1 MERRHF
7 LRSASGALVT
17 GAAAPGLLP
26 GRARAAAPPA
36 ADGAS
41 PPRALREL
49 ARRLTGRLLLP
60 RSPGFAA
67 ENLPANDV
75 YEHITPLAIALC
87 ATSAD
92 VVTCVNWCRRE
103 GVQPVVRGGGHNYN
117 GASCTTG
124 LLIKTG
130 NLNKVVFSER
140 HRTVTLQSGAL
151 NRDLLATLRGGRL
164 MLPIGTCPTVGVA
177 GLALG
182 GGIGDNSRWAGM
194 TSDHLVSTRVVLAS
208 GEHVT
213 ASAREH
219 PDLFWACRGGAG
231 GNFGIN
237 TELTFSLFEL
247 PRPTVTVYGML
258 FHGAEQA
265 AAALAAYDKLM
276 LTAPVELSGFA
287 GLTNQRP
294 FGYNPHNRRTRKLFP
309 ELSIDGSYLGPP
321 EQARELL
328 APLVAEVKPDDWI
341 LGEFEFWTAQINWL
355 AVPGQPKH
363 GFAEAARF
371 TNAALPDQVI
381 AELVQRVT
389 TAPGGTGD
397 AYAEVRLMCWS
408 GGHVI
413 NGVAP
418 GATAYVHREST
429 SLLRPAV
436 WWRNTHPALQRDLLD
451 WMASTWSYIQPHTQD
466 QAFQNWPY
474 AGITDWP
481 TAYYGANFERL
492 VRVKQAYDPR
502 NLFHYAQS
510 IPVSSGRLGHLRS
523 L

>member
-1 MERRHF
+1 MPAV
-7 LRSASGALVT
+7 LPAGAGAASPSADRSTAPPGAL
-17 GAAAPGLLP
+17 
-26 GRARAAAPPA
+26 
-36 ADGAS
+36 
-41 PPRALREL
+41 RAL
-49 ARRLTGRLLLP
+49 ARQLTGRLLLP

-67 ENLPANDV
+67 ENQPANDV
-75 YEHITPLAIALC
+75 YEHVTPQAIALC

-117 GASCTTG
+117 GASSTTG

-130 NLNKVVFSER
+130 HMNKVAFSQR
-140 HRTVTLQSGAL
+140 HHTVTVQSGAL
-151 NRDLLATLRGGRL
+151 NQDLLATLRGGPL

-194 TSDHLVSTRVVLAS
+194 TSDHLVSTRIVLAS

-213 ASAREH
+213 ADAREH
-219 PDLFWACRGGAG
+219 PDLLWACRGGAG

-237 TELTFSLFEL
+237 TELTFSLVEL
-247 PRPTVTVYGML
+247 PRPAVTVYGML
-258 FHGAEQA
+258 FHGAEET
-265 AAALAAYDKLM
+265 AAALAAYDNLM

-287 GLTNQRP
+287 GVTNQRP
-294 FGYNPHNRRTRKLFP
+294 LGYDPRNPRTRKLFP
-309 ELSIDGSYLGPP
+309 QLSIDGSYLGPP

-328 APLVAEVKPDDWI
+328 QPVVAAVKPDDWI

-355 AVPGQPKH
+355 AVPSQPKH

-371 TNAALPDQVI
+371 TSTALPDQVI
-381 AELVQRVT
+381 TDLVERVI
-389 TAPGGTGD
+389 TAPGGTSD

-418 GATAYVHREST
+418 GATAYVHRNSN

-436 WWRNTHPALQRDLLD
+436 WWADTRPALQRDLLD
-451 WMASTWSYIQPHTQD
+451 WMSSTWSYIQSHTQD

-474 AGITDWP
+474 AGITNWP
-481 TAYYGANFERL
+481 TAYYGANFDRL
-492 VRVKQAYDPR
+492 VRVKQAYDPH

-510 IPVSSGRLGHLRS
+510 IPPTGH
-523 L
+523 